1 MLIRKVL
8 FVALVL
14 FASSLANAQ
23 SVKLTSVQISEIL
36 NGNTASGKWGE
47 EVYHQYFNVDGTTI
61 IIEAG
66 NLKKIGKWKINDD
79 SEEFL
84 SRFPGDIDWQSWF
97 IMEYSGDY
105 YWVSKKTPPTKFKI
119 EIGNKLK

>member
-8 FVALVL
+8 FLALVL

-36 NGNTASGKWGE
+36 NGNTASGKWYG
-47 EVYHQYFNVDGTTI
+47 EVYHQYFDVDGTTTI
-61 IIEAG
+61 IKAG
-66 NLKKIGKWKINDD
+66 DLKKIGKWNINDD
-79 SEEFL
+79 TEEFL
-84 SRFPGDIDWQSWF
+84 SRFRGDIDWQSWF
-97 IMEYSGDY
+97 VMEYSGDY
-105 YWVSKKTPPTKFKI
+105 YWVRKKTPPTKFKI

>member
-8 FVALVL
+8 FLALVL

-36 NGNTASGKWGE
+36 NGNTASGKWYG
-47 EVYHQYFNVDGTTI
+47 EVYHQYFDVDGTTTI
-61 IIEAG
+61 IKAG
-66 NLKKIGKWKINDD
+66 DLKKIGKWKINGDT
-79 SEEFL
+79 EEFL